1 MSRKKEMSQK
11 EKGRERGMQ
20 QKKKKKKKKKLSN
33 ALLRSYF
40 LGLLTLINVQFFLA
54 LNLVT
59 DAF

>member
-1 MSRKKEMSQK
+1 MSQK

-20 QKKKKKKKKKLSN
+20 QKKKKKLSN